1 MRYLL
6 SICIIIVFITGCN
19 TNSGNSPETATTDQ
33 SVNQKYTGPIID
45 MHLHANYENGMFGLT
60 HPPTL
65 RGETY
70 EGVKDGA
77 EQRDQTLKKF
87 EEHNIVMAMI
97 TDGKAWQEYTDTKI
111 LVGLDE
117 QVAIAE
123 LRERHAAGE
132 MDVMAEMAPF
142 YGGLLAND
150 PRLDAH
156 FALAAELDIPVGY
169 HIFPGGPNGGYHL
182 MPEMLSGMRS
192 YNASPF
198 QLEDVVVKYPNLR
211 IYIMHGAW
219 PHIDDLKALLYAHPN
234 VYVDVAVVNWIMP
247 EEEQFTYLRELIN
260 AGFGD
265 RIMYG
270 TDQMV
275 WPQTITIGIETI
287 NNADF
292 LTLEQKED
300 IFFNNAATFLRLSEE
315 EINTLKASL
324 N

>member
-1 MRYLL
+1 MRFLQILL
-6 SICIIIVFITGCN
+6 VSALVFTACSSN
-19 TNSGNSPETATTDQ
+19 NSSTPETTTP
-33 SVNQKYTGPIID
+33 SPTNNEIYTGPIID

-65 RGETY
+65 RGETFQ
-70 EGVKDGA
+70 GAKDGA
-77 EQRDQTLKKF
+77 DQREQTLRKF

-97 TDGKAWQEYTDTKI
+97 TDGKAWQEYTDVDI

-117 QVAIAE
+117 NLSIEE
-123 LRERHAAGE
+123 LRQQHAEGNL
-132 MDVMAEMAPF
+132 DVMAEMAPF

-156 FALAAELDIPVGY
+156 FALAAELDIPVGF
-169 HIFPGGPNGGYHL
+169 HIFPGGPNGGFHML
-182 MPEMLSGMRS
+182 PEMLGGMRA
-192 YNASPF
+192 YNASPL
-198 QLEDVVVKYPNLR
+198 QLEDVIVKYPNLR
-211 IYIMHGAW
+211 VYIMHGGW

-234 VYVDVAVVNWIMP
+234 VYVDVAVVNWILP
-247 EEEQFTYLRELIN
+247 EEEQFSYLRELIN
-260 AGFGD
+260 AGFED

-275 WPQTITIGIETI
+275 WPQTISIGIETI

-300 IFFNNAATFLRLSEE
+300 IFFDNAATFLRLSEE
-315 EINTLKASL
+315 EITTLKSSL